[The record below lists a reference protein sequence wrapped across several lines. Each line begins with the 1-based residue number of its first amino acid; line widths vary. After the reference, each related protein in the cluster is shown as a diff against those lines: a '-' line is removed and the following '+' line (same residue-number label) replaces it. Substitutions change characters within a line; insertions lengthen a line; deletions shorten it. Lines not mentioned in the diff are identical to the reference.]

1 MRSGVIARGYRQ
13 QDVSG
18 WSLAVNQGDDRPQ
31 HPIRTVTDMN
41 WLPSLISGLGTAGA
55 TANARAELETAHV
68 RNLQA
73 AIVVQRVN
81 RSGAT
86 GHPLLPAAEARVA

>member
-1 MRSGVIARGYRQ
+1 MNTR
-13 QDVSG
+13 
-18 WSLAVNQGDDRPQ
+18 DDRTQ
-31 HPIRTVTDMN
+31 HPVRTVAGMT
-41 WLPSLISGLGTAGA
+41 WLPSLLRGLGTAGA
-55 TANARAELETAHV
+55 TANARDELDSAHV

-73 AIVVQRVN
+73 TLVVRRVT

>member
-1 MRSGVIARGYRQ
+1 MNRC
-13 QDVSG
+13 
-18 WSLAVNQGDDRPQ
+18 DDRTQ
-31 HPIRTVTDMN
+31 HPFRTFDHMN
-41 WLPSLISGLGTAGA
+41 WLSSLISGLGTAGA

-73 AIVVQRVN
+73 TLVVQRVN

-86 GHPLLPAAEARVA
+86 GHPLLPAAAVRVA

>member
-1 MRSGVIARGYRQ
+1 
-13 QDVSG
+13 
-18 WSLAVNQGDDRPQ
+18 VNPNDHWTQ
-31 HPIRTVTDMN
+31 HPIRTVPDMQ
-41 WLPSLISGLGTAGA
+41 WLPSIIRGLGTAGA

-73 AIVVQRVN
+73 TLVAQRVN

>member
-1 MRSGVIARGYRQ
+1 M
-13 QDVSG
+13 
-18 WSLAVNQGDDRPQ
+18 Q
-31 HPIRTVTDMN
+31 HPFRTVHPMT
-41 WLPSLISGLGTAGA
+41 WLPSLLRGIGTAGA

-68 RNLQA
+68 RTLQA
-73 AIVVQRVN
+73 AIVAQRVN

>member
-1 MRSGVIARGYRQ
+1 MNA
-13 QDVSG
+13 
-18 WSLAVNQGDDRPQ
+18 GDDRPQ
-31 HPIRTVTDMN
+31 HPVRTVPAMT
-41 WLPSLISGLGTAGA
+41 WLPSLLRGLGTAGA

-73 AIVVQRVN
+73 TLVVQRVN

>member
-1 MRSGVIARGYRQ
+1 MNVR
-13 QDVSG
+13 
-18 WSLAVNQGDDRPQ
+18 DDRRQ
-31 HPIRTVTDMN
+31 HPFRTVGAMT
-41 WLPSLISGLGTAGA
+41 WLPSLLRGLGTAGA
-55 TANARAELETAHV
+55 TANARAELESAHV

-73 AIVVQRVN
+73 TIVAQRVN

>member
-1 MRSGVIARGYRQ
+1 MYPN
-13 QDVSG
+13 DH
-18 WSLAVNQGDDRPQ
+18 WTQ
-31 HPIRTVTDMN
+31 HQIRTVPDMQ
-41 WLPSLISGLGTAGA
+41 WLPSIIRGLGTAGA

-73 AIVVQRVN
+73 TLVAQRVN